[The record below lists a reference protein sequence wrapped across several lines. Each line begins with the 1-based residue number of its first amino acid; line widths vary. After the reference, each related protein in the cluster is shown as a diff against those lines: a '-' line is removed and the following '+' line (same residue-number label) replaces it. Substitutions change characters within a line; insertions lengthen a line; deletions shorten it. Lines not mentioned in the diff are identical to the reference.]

1 MAPNPPGVFTTQTVT
16 VPIPTV
22 GFYAAPEPEPY
33 TSRVLVELGRRGEH
47 RFLVLGPITLSKS
60 PAVVDQARVECDLT
74 ALTRKGRRE
83 GWRSWWVEL
92 VLRGR
97 SFGIYR

>member
-1 MAPNPPGVFTTQTVT
+1 MAPNPPGIFTTQTMTAPVA
-16 VPIPTV
+16 TV
-22 GFYAAPEPEPY
+22 GFATEPERY

-47 RFLVLGPITLSKS
+47 RFLVLGPITLSKA
-60 PAVVDQARVECDLT
+60 PAVPGQARVERDLA

-92 VLRGR
+92 VVRGR